1 MDPVVRC
8 CQVARRGAAV
18 VAVICAW
25 VFLRFRRLTRSR
37 EGISFGP
44 LTHRDRERAANLRF
58 IYRSSDRRCLEV
70 IRMSREPFFQ
80 LCRLFRDRALLRD
93 SWHTAIEEQVAMF
106 LLIVGHNQRFR
117 VLPPIFRR
125 SLETI
130 SRYFH
135 EVMFAVGELRNEM
148 IRAPSLGVH
157 PKIARSRRWNPFFK
171 VVVHWH

>member
-1 MDPVVRC
+1 M
-8 CQVARRGAAV
+8 
-18 VAVICAW
+18 
-25 VFLRFRRLTRSR
+25 T
-37 EGISFGP
+37 
-44 LTHRDRERAANLRF
+44 
-58 IYRSSDRRCLEV
+58 
-70 IRMSREPFFQ
+70 REPFFQ
-80 LCRLFRDRALLRD
+80 LCGLFRERALLRD
-93 SWHTAIEEQVAMF
+93 SWHTANEKQVAIF

-135 EVMFAVGELRNEM
+135 EVLYAVGELRNEM